1 MRALLAAVAAISL
14 AACQP
19 GRPVESRPRHEI
31 VLETEEGRPLPWLA
45 GELLTPLMRLHVD
58 DLALMRAAIAG
69 GDHEGAA
76 AAARSLLAEP
86 RLSRP
91 VEGVPD
97 TVNESLPA
105 EFYDLQDRMLGAA
118 RAIER
123 AATAHDDAGVT
134 HAYQDLT
141 STCTSCHAVYRA
153 TRDRRGPTWRP

>member
-1 MRALLAAVAAISL
+1 MRAPLALVVATAL

-19 GRPVESRPRHEI
+19 VRPVESRPRHEI

-45 GELLTPLMRLHVD
+45 GELLTPLMRLHAD
-58 DLALMRAAIAG
+58 DLALMRDAIEC
-69 GDHEGAA
+69 GDHEGTA

-91 VEGVPD
+91 VEGMPD
-97 TVNESLPA
+97 TVNEALPG

-123 AATAHDDAGVT
+123 AATGHDDAGVT

-141 STCTSCHAVYRA
+141 ATCTSCHAVYRA
-153 TRDRRGPTWRP
+153 TRARRGPTWRP